1 MSSLLFENFRKSV
14 VFDCKENGIVLAA
27 IPIAF
32 LETATCSDMELV
44 LGTIT
49 GMTSA
54 LFKTGTL
61 AAERTFVELL
71 FEAAAPGT
79 VIGPVIVVFNPV
91 LKFTL

>member
-61 AAERTFVELL
+61 AAERIFVELL
-71 FEAAAPGT
+71 FGAAPLET
-79 VIGPVIVVFNPV
+79 VRGPVIVVFNPV
-91 LKFTL
+91 FKFTL